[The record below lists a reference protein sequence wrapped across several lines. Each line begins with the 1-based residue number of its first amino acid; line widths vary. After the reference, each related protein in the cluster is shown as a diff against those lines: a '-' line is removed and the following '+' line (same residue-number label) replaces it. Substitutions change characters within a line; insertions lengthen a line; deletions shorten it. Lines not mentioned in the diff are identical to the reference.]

1 MPMPYQRF
9 SLREMRDSTE
19 NNASAPFWLAQNLWA
34 LMLTSM
40 LLAVAVFTPIAHAN
54 QGVAPDSLKITE
66 TSKVMSVW
74 SKTRILFDP
83 DRSMSVE
90 QAIAALPK
98 FEKPDA
104 PYSTLGVRRE
114 AAWLHIPIETSLGAP
129 EDWVA
134 DIDYPPLNY
143 VDMYLLRDG
152 KIIQKAELGSLR
164 PFASRPLLARSHAMP
179 IELDP
184 ASRYD
189 LLVRIDTR
197 GAMILPFTI
206 ETPAEFHSTG
216 VREQV
221 LQGLLLGVAL
231 CLVLYSLGQYAS
243 TRERLFVKYALLVFG
258 SMSFTLL
265 QLGIGAQY
273 VWRDMF
279 WIERHIAGIS
289 SMIAIGGT
297 FLFLEEALRED
308 DRTTQKRSWFELIMK
323 GGAALAGF
331 IAVLHALDV
340 ISLRAMSIIV
350 TVMGPLPSTLA
361 TPKIIQQARRGN
373 PVGWYLLLA
382 FTIYMVSVVIITAV
396 IRGKLPVNFWTLH
409 SFQFGATFDML
420 AFLYVLTLR
429 TKAIRLA
436 AQHASRER
444 DIMRALAHT
453 DPLTG
458 LANRRS
464 LSDALSAALSR
475 CSEEN
480 LLAVYV
486 IDLDNFKPVNDDYG
500 HDVGDELLV
509 VAAKRFQ
516 ANVRSGDIV
525 SRLGGDEFVVLASGL
540 RNAQQAEEL
549 GRGLLSTFDEPVTL
563 GERRVKIGLTVGCA
577 IAPMH
582 GKDSM
587 SILKLADDA
596 MYAGKQAGKARLTLA
611 GNVGASAP
619 SPSAKAAAACIL
631 IMAAP
636 LIALLMSA

>member
-1 MPMPYQRF
+1 MMQLFNLASNQCITIAPT
-9 SLREMRDSTE
+9 SLLATNRL
-19 NNASAPFWLAQNLWA
+19 APIY
-34 LMLTSM
+34 
-40 LLAVAVFTPIAHAN
+40 LAVANFSLFFALLSFCNVALAN
-54 QGVAPDSLKITE
+54 HGESAESLKLTE
-66 TSKVMSVW
+66 STSVISVW
-74 SKTRILFDP
+74 SKTRVLYDA
-83 DRSMSVE
+83 DRSMNVD

-98 FEKPDA
+98 FVKPDA
-104 PYSTLGVRRE
+104 HYSTLGVRPE
-114 AAWLHIPIETSLGAP
+114 AAWLHIPIETTLSTPA
-129 EDWVA
+129 DWVA

-152 KIIQKAELGSLR
+152 KVVHKAELGSLR
-164 PFASRPLLARSHAMP
+164 PFDSRPLLARSHAMP
-179 IELDP
+179 IKLDP
-184 ASRYD
+184 ASQYD

-206 ETPAEFHSTG
+206 ESPAEFHNTG
-216 VREQV
+216 VYEQL
-221 LQGLLLGVAL
+221 LQGLLIGAAL
-231 CLVLYSLGQYAS
+231 CLIFYSLGQHAS
-243 TRERLFVKYALLVFG
+243 TRERLFGKYALLVFG
-258 SMSFTLL
+258 SLSFTLL

-273 VWRDMF
+273 VWRDFF

-308 DRTTQKRSWFELIMK
+308 DRSSGKRSWFELMMK
-323 GGAALAGF
+323 AGAILAA
-331 IAVLHALDV
+331 IVAVLHALDV

-350 TVMGPLPSTLA
+350 TVMGPLPSTMA

-373 PVGWYLLLA
+373 PVGWYLLFA
-382 FTIYMVSVVIITAV
+382 FSIYMISVVIITAV
-396 IRGKLPVNFWTLH
+396 IRGKMPVNFWTLH

-436 AQHASRER
+436 ALHASRER

-464 LSDALSAALSR
+464 LSDGLSAALAR
-475 CSEEN
+475 CSNEN

-486 IDLDNFKPVNDDYG
+486 VDLDNFKPVNDTYG

-516 ANVRSGDIV
+516 ASVRSGDVV
-525 SRLGGDEFVVLASGL
+525 SRLGGDEFVILASGL
-540 RNAQQAEEL
+540 RNAQQADEL
-549 GRGLLSTFDEPVTL
+549 GRGLLATFDEPIKL
-563 GERRVKIGLTVGCA
+563 GTHEVKVGLTIGCA
-577 IAPMH
+577 IAPHH

-587 SILKLADDA
+587 TILKLADDA
-596 MYAGKQAGKARLTLA
+596 MYAGKQAGKGRLTIAASLA
-611 GNVGASAP
+611 STALPASAR
-619 SPSAKAAAACIL
+619 ATAASVI
-631 IMAAP
+631 IMTIP
-636 LIALLMSA
+636 LIALLISS

>member
-1 MPMPYQRF
+1 MTMRYQRF
-9 SLREMRDSTE
+9 LRRKPRANQNVTSTRALYALL
-19 NNASAPFWLAQNLWA
+19 NWA
-34 LMLTSM
+34 LVSFFVF
-40 LLAVAVFTPIAHAN
+40 LATLFFSQDAIAN
-54 QGVAPDSLKITE
+54 QGVTAEPLKITDI
-66 TSKVMSVW
+66 SKVMSVW
-74 SKTRILFDP
+74 SNTRILYDA

-98 FEKPDA
+98 FEKPNT
-104 PYSTLGVRRE
+104 PYSTLGVRPE
-114 AAWLHIPIETSLGAP
+114 AAWLHVPIETSLGAP
-129 EDWVA
+129 RYWVT

-152 KIIQKAELGSLR
+152 NVVQKAELGSLR
-164 PFASRPLLARSHAMP
+164 AFASRPLLARSHAMP
-179 IELDP
+179 IALDP

-206 ETPAEFHSTG
+206 EAPAKFHSTG
-216 VREQV
+216 LFEQM
-221 LQGLLLGVAL
+221 LQGLLIGIAL
-231 CLVLYSLGQYAS
+231 CLVFYSLGQYAS
-243 TRERLFVKYALLVFG
+243 TRERLFGKYALLVFG

-273 VWRDMF
+273 VWRDVF

-308 DRTTQKRSWFELIMK
+308 DRTSQKRSRFELIMK
-323 GGAALAGF
+323 FGAALAGF

-340 ISLRAMSIIV
+340 ISLRAMSVIV
-350 TVMGPLPSTLA
+350 TVMGPLPSTIA
-361 TPKIIQQARRGN
+361 TPKMLQQARRGN

-396 IRGKLPVNFWTLH
+396 IRGKMPVNFWTLH

-464 LSDALSAALSR
+464 LSDALTAALAR
-475 CSEEN
+475 CSSDN

-486 IDLDNFKPVNDDYG
+486 IDLDNFKTVNDTHG
-500 HDVGDELLV
+500 HDTGDELLV
-509 VAAKRFQ
+509 VAAKRFL

-525 SRLGGDEFVVLASGL
+525 SRLGGDEFVILASGL
-540 RNAQQAEEL
+540 RNVQQAEEV
-549 GRGLLSTFDEPVTL
+549 GRGLLSTFDEPIAL
-563 GERRVKIGLTVGCA
+563 GQRHIKVGLTIGCA
-577 IAPMH
+577 IAPLH

-587 SILKLADDA
+587 SVLKLADDA
-596 MYAGKQAGKARLTLA
+596 MYAGKQAGKAQLTLA
-611 GNVGASAP
+611 NGSRASALET
-619 SPSAKAAAACIL
+619 SAKATVIGLA

-636 LIALLMSA
+636 LLAVFL